1 MSEEI
6 TQRYEQVC
14 GQILNTSRNELYL
27 AMRFFLILLG
37 RMDIPFITT
46 HFSSPN
52 NSRKVGFGSIE
63 LIYTVCSTVCF
74 AI

>member
-27 AMRFFLILLG
+27 AMRFFDLAL
-37 RMDIPFITT
+37 
-46 HFSSPN
+46 SS
-52 NSRKVGFGSIE
+52 RCV
-63 LIYTVCSTVCF
+63 
-74 AI
+74 